1 MSMDRDPNVYDR
13 ETRVYDTD
21 RRGSNT
27 LAYLIGG
34 LVLALGLLAFLFY
47 DSGSGDVNTTASTGT
62 QTERP
67 AGSTGSTTSPARPAA
82 PTTPAAPA
90 PAAPAPARP

>member
-47 DSGSGDVNTTASTGT
+47 DSGSREVNTTASTGT

-67 AGSTGSTTSPARPAA
+67 AGSTGSTAPARPA
-82 PTTPAAPA
+82 TPAAPA
-90 PAAPAPARP
+90 PAAPARP